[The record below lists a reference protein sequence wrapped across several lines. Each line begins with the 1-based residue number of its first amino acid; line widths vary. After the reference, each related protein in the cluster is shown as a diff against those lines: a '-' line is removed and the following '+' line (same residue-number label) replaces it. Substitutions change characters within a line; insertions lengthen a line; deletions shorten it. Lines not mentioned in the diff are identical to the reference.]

1 MNNKGTTL
9 LIVILS
15 ILVIVAG
22 GMLIYKIINE
32 KEESE
37 NVVADDNVDIN
48 EDKDDKELV
57 VEEKKPQIFNGN
69 DRPIAV
75 MIDNHSGA
83 WPQANLN
90 KAYLVYEIIVEGG
103 ETRLMAVFKGQDLEK
118 IGPIRSSR
126 HYFLDY
132 ALENDAIYVHHG
144 WSPQAQN
151 DISALNV
158 NNINGIQESSNN
170 FWRVKDKKSPHNMFT
185 STTSILKIAERKGY
199 ATISD
204 KKSVLNYIASDVDL
218 KEKYGIAE
226 EQTENTSAES
236 KAINAT
242 KIVIPHSTLQTVEY
256 DYDENSKTYVRYAR
270 GKVQTDYITGE
281 NIQTKNIIITMC
293 DNYTLADSEE
303 KDLVFLD
310 IEMPGMNGI
319 YIGNELKKANKN
331 VIIFVV
337 TSYSEYL
344 DDAMRFHVFRY
355 LSKPLDR
362 SRFLRNMKD
371 ALTYYN
377 SITVKIPVETRQGL
391 YSFPASQI
399 IAIEAQSRKVIVHTV
414 QQDFDSIYTMDY
426 WLNLLPKNS
435 FFQTHR
441 SFIIN
446 LDHVV
451 DFDHFTIHLSNPQLT
466 AYLTRRKYSSFKNAY
481 LLYLES
487 MR

>member
-1 MNNKGTTL
+1 MRI
-9 LIVILS
+9 LICDDDP
-15 ILVIVAG
+15 
-22 GMLIYKIINE
+22 LIIEQLQKFI
-32 KEESE
+32 ESFFKS
-37 NVVADDNVDIN
+37 NHI
-48 EDKDDKELV
+48 KCPELV
-57 VEEKKPQIFNGN
+57 
-69 DRPIAV
+69 
-75 MIDNHSGA
+75 S
-83 WPQANLN
+83 
-90 KAYLVYEIIVEGG
+90 
-103 ETRLMAVFKGQDLEK
+103 
-118 IGPIRSSR
+118 
-126 HYFLDY
+126 
-132 ALENDAIYVHHG
+132 
-144 WSPQAQN
+144 
-151 DISALNV
+151 
-158 NNINGIQESSNN
+158 
-170 FWRVKDKKSPHNMFT
+170 FT
-185 STTSILKIAERKGY
+185 SG
-199 ATISD
+199 
-204 KKSVLNYIASDVDL
+204 
-218 KEKYGIAE
+218 
-226 EQTENTSAES
+226 ES
-236 KAINAT
+236 
-242 KIVIPHSTLQTVEY
+242 L
-256 DYDENSKTYVRYAR
+256 
-270 GKVQTDYITGE
+270 
-281 NIQTKNIIITMC
+281 
-293 DNYTLADSEE
+293 LADSEE

-451 DFDHFTIHLSNPQLT
+451 DFVHFTIHLSNPQLT